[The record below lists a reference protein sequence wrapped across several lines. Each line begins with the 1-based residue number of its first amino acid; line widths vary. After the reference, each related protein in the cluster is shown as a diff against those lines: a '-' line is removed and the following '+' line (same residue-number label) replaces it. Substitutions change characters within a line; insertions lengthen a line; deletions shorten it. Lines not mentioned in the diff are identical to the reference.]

1 VSVGLALRTLRIAA
15 GFTVLRGKAWQ
26 KRLVFFSGLLVL
38 RSCWLPRLLHVS
50 AAGCALIRIFGQMA
64 VCCQC
69 CVIVVCT
76 LFVVGAVAADGGI
89 DGANVLTVDVCIA
102 AVDGGVGGANV

>member
-1 VSVGLALRTLRIAA
+1 M
-15 GFTVLRGKAWQ
+15 
-26 KRLVFFSGLLVL
+26 L

-50 AAGCALIRIFGQMA
+50 AAFCLF
-64 VCCQC
+64 
-69 CVIVVCT
+69 
-76 LFVVGAVAADGGI
+76 LFVAGAVAADGGI